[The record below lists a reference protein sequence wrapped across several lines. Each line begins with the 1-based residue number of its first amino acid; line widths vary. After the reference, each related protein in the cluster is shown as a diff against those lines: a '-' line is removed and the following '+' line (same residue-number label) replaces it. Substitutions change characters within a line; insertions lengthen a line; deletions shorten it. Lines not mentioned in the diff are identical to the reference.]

1 MRYVVIIGVSSA
13 HALFILAHR
22 RIWKLTLTPSS
33 GLAEE
38 VDCVGL
44 HDEIGGAWL
53 FALLQGRLRDRN
65 ESRGLVFETVVLP
78 RQAQASAA
86 KWRKRKE
93 GDPNGWSFFTAGN
106 EAMAALQRGLQMAVA
121 ADPLHA
127 EGASAAAAGGAGVVQ
142 SEEIVQ

>member
-1 MRYVVIIGVSSA
+1 MRSEGRGCSPSCKVGCVTEMSRDYFGIG
-13 HALFILAHR
+13 
-22 RIWKLTLTPSS
+22 
-33 GLAEE
+33 
-38 VDCVGL
+38 
-44 HDEIGGAWL
+44 
-53 FALLQGRLRDRN
+53 
-65 ESRGLVFETVVLP
+65 FETVVLP